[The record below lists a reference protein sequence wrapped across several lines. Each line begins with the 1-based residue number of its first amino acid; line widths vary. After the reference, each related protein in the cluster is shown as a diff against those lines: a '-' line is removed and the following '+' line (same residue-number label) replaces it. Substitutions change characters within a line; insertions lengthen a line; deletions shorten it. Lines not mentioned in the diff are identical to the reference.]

1 MSTHEKNQKC
11 TLELSP
17 FTGVIVMFP
26 NRIRVISRPQLNTL
40 LCVHLAPINVI
51 ISYDPSTNTYLEV
64 GFVLR
69 CFQNLSIP
77 DLATGRSSWR
87 QSPYTRGQ
95 FTPVLSYQ
103 EQIFS
108 IFERL
113 QKIGNQP
120 VSRRFEPSSRIF
132 LNGEQP
138 YPWQLLHHQDKM
150 SRHRCRICLPLL
162 EGSDY
167 IFIHRDQ
174 SVALAYQL

>member
-1 MSTHEKNQKC
+1 MISKFLNRSRNIST
-11 TLELSP
+11 
-17 FTGVIVMFP
+17 
-26 NRIRVISRPQLNTL
+26 SRLKRL
-40 LCVHLAPINVI
+40 LALHLKPINVI

-77 DLATGRSSWR
+77 DIATGRSSWR
-87 QSPYTRGQ
+87 QSPHTRGQ

-120 VSRRFEPSSRIF
+120 VSRITV
-132 LNGEQP
+132 
-138 YPWQLLHHQDKM
+138 LHHTLVSNLYEPQ
-150 SRHRCRICLPLL
+150 LL

-167 IFIHRDQ
+167 SLIQFLVY
-174 SVALAYQL
+174 SYQFLVKFYKPRLLTCSLYG